1 MGCSTST
8 QTSAV
13 DTSRPSAKPEEI
25 NGATVTGAA
34 GENGNVAEDS
44 ETIPDQTPAPVGDA
58 TEPVAAAAC
67 TESTVEA
74 VPAEKEPQH
83 AAAALATDTAPAEAT
98 PTEAAATPAEATPT
112 EAATPAEATPTE
124 AAATPAEATP
134 TEAATPAEAT
144 PTEAATPAEATPTDA
159 ATPAEATPTEA
170 AASVEAPAAETSA
183 ASQQVG
189 ASHLPVHQPHA
200 VFASLCRC
208 GLINVQCESSE
219 KLEHIEGRV
228 QSPAQRR
235 HQLPVTETR
244 RAHEEH
250 LTLCV

>member
-83 AAAALATDTAPAEAT
+83 AAAALATDTAT
-98 PTEAAATPAEATPT
+98 
-112 EAATPAEATPTE
+112 AEATPTE

-144 PTEAATPAEATPTDA
+144 PTEAATPAEATPT
-159 ATPAEATPTEA
+159 EA
-170 AASVEAPAAETSA
+170 AGSVEAPAAETSA
-183 ASQQVG
+183 ASQQG
-189 ASHLPVHQPHA
+189 T
-200 VFASLCRC
+200 
-208 GLINVQCESSE
+208 GSE
-219 KLEHIEGRV
+219 PRTEEA
-228 QSPAQRR
+228 PA
-235 HQLPVTETR
+235 PSD
-244 RAHEEH
+244 
-250 LTLCV
+250 

>member
-83 AAAALATDTAPAEAT
+83 AAAALATDTAT
-98 PTEAAATPAEATPT
+98 
-112 EAATPAEATPTE
+112 AEATPTE

-144 PTEAATPAEATPTDA
+144 PTEAATPAEATPTEA

-170 AASVEAPAAETSA
+170 ATPAEATPTEAAGSVEAPAAETSA
-183 ASQQVG
+183 ASQQG
-189 ASHLPVHQPHA
+189 T
-200 VFASLCRC
+200 
-208 GLINVQCESSE
+208 GSE
-219 KLEHIEGRV
+219 PRTEEA
-228 QSPAQRR
+228 PA
-235 HQLPVTETR
+235 PSD
-244 RAHEEH
+244 
-250 LTLCV
+250 